1 MSEADATILLYLE
14 TKNIFRGLYLD
25 KDSKKSF
32 FYIIFLF
39 LSTCSIF
46 IALQVNR
53 KHGCYYT
60 CCFVAY
66 SFIPYGVLNGIVFF
80 QISYRTLLNY
90 FISRVA
96 PELEMSAL

>member
-1 MSEADATILLYLE
+1 MLIYIKFIL
-14 TKNIFRGLYLD
+14 KCN
-25 KDSKKSF
+25 
-32 FYIIFLF
+32 
-39 LSTCSIF
+39 
-46 IALQVNR
+46 
-53 KHGCYYT
+53 YYT

-96 PELEMSAL
+96 PELEMRKKMESLNKDQDRNSI